1 MTLGASASTAAGAE
15 DLARRRADILAR
27 LERQI
32 DWYERVARQ
41 NNVGNKVCKVVGIST
56 AAAIAVMA
64 AAGSDAVL
72 VAGLGA
78 LVVVAQGVQEVF
90 QFQANWVNFGR
101 TKELLKRELALYQ
114 ADAGPY
120 ARTTDP
126 ERLLAERTETVA
138 ATELDTWVESQRSDK
153 DK

>member
-1 MTLGASASTAAGAE
+1 MTLGASAITATGAD
-15 DLARRRADILAR
+15 DLARRRADVLAR
-27 LERQI
+27 LGRQI

-56 AAAIAVMA
+56 AAAVAVLA
-64 AAGSDAVL
+64 AAGSAAVL

-78 LVVVAQGVQEVF
+78 IVVIAQGVQEVF

-114 ADAGPY
+114 AAAGPY
-120 ARTTDP
+120 ARTSDP

-138 ATELDTWVESQRSDK
+138 ATELDTWVESQRTDQK
-153 DK
+153 R

>member
-1 MTLGASASTAAGAE
+1 MTLDARASTAPGSE
-15 DLARRRADILAR
+15 DAARRADILAR

-41 NNVGNKVCKVVGIST
+41 NNVGNKTCKIVAITG
-56 AAAIAVMA
+56 AAAIAVLA
-64 AAGSDAVL
+64 AAGSDAKV

-101 TKELLKRELALYQ
+101 TKEQLKRELALYQ

-120 ARTTDP
+120 ARTRDP
-126 ERLLAERTETVA
+126 ARLLAERTETVA
-138 ATELDTWVESQRSDK
+138 ATELDTWVESQRGEQDR
-153 DK
+153 